1 MSEIE
6 NSGSQ
11 ARDHLANERTF
22 LAWVRTSLAF
32 VGLGVVIAKVGER
45 TFETTLLSI
54 TLLVGGLVASTYSLL
69 RYRRV
74 TNALVA
80 GRYRVARNG
89 PIAMVAIA
97 VVLSAFMGWWA
108 LTS

>member
-1 MSEIE
+1 MTEIE

-32 VGLGVVIAKVGER
+32 VGLGVLLAKVGDR
-45 TFETTLLSI
+45 TYETTVLSV
-54 TLLVGGLVASTYSLL
+54 TLLVGGLVASTYSLI

-74 TNALVA
+74 TDALVA
-80 GRYRVARNG
+80 GHYKVAKKG

-97 VVLSAFMGWWA
+97 VILSAFMGWWA
-108 LTS
+108 LRS